1 MGATSDATPV
11 QALERS
17 VVLTALRRR
26 AARFAPRTMSSSPV
40 GIFFVLLAS
49 SGHATGRQRLAW
61 LVAFIIGFG
70 THFVV
75 AILNSRRVIADRPLL
90 PRRLSG
96 ITRTGVGLA
105 WGLAAPILTPDAGD
119 TTGRLL
125 IMLVLAVVGVGGG
138 IIITDGNAA
147 VAQFIVGVMAPVS
160 VLYLVNGGSLGYVV
174 VPGSM
179 AVVGITIGYG
189 AVWNKFVYEATESR
203 LAVASLA
210 ERLEQ
215 QFRVSEQSAVRLRQ
229 LNRAV
234 SDMARR
240 DELTGVLNRR
250 GLFDDFRELAAAHSV
265 WHVALIDIDHFK
277 SFNDQFGHAAG
288 DECLRHLARIV
299 EGTLPQG
306 VVFGRLGG
314 EEFAVVMPFTSMGEA
329 SALLERVR
337 REVESH
343 PPEGLPRLTV
353 SIGVARNVEPGSGDH
368 LLDTAMS
375 SADQALYVAK
385 SSGRNRVEVSDG
397 AAGE

>member
-1 MGATSDATPV
+1 MAAAPDDTPV
-11 QALERS
+11 QTLDRA
-17 VVLTALRRR
+17 VVLEALRRR
-26 AARFAPRTMSSSPV
+26 AARFAPRTMSVSPV

-49 SGHATGRQRLAW
+49 VGHSSGWQRLAW
-61 LVAFIIGFG
+61 IAAFVVGFG

-75 AILNSRRVIADRPLL
+75 AILNSRRVRLDRPLL
-90 PRRLSG
+90 SRRISG
-96 ITRTGVGLA
+96 VTRTGVGLA
-105 WGLAAPILTPDAGD
+105 WGSAAPILSPDATD

-138 IIITDGNAA
+138 IIITDGNSA
-147 VAQFIVGVMAPVS
+147 VSQFIVGVMSPVA
-160 VLYLVNGGSLGYVV
+160 VLYSLDGGEIGHVVIPGSL
-174 VPGSM
+174 

-215 QFRVSEQSAVRLRQ
+215 QFQVSEQSATRLRQ
-229 LNRAV
+229 LNRVV

-250 GLFDDFRELAAAHSV
+250 GLFDEFRELAAARPV
-265 WHVALIDIDHFK
+265 WHVALVDIDHFK

-288 DECLRHLARIV
+288 DDCLRHLARTV
-299 EGTLPQG
+299 EGTVPHG

-314 EEFAVVMPFTSMGEA
+314 EEFAIVMPFDTMEEA
-329 SALLERVR
+329 AELLERVR
-337 REVESH
+337 HEVATH
-343 PPEGLPRLTV
+343 PPENLPSLTV
-353 SIGVARNVEPGSGDH
+353 SIGVSRNVSPGSEDH

-375 SADQALYVAK
+375 YADQALYAAK
-385 SSGRNRVEVSDG
+385 AGGRNRVEISRTATD
-397 AAGE
+397 

>member
-1 MGATSDATPV
+1 MPADAPV
-11 QALERS
+11 QALDRA
-17 VVLTALRRR
+17 VVLSALRRR
-26 AARFAPRTMSSSPV
+26 AARFAPRTMSTSPV

-49 SGHATGRQRLAW
+49 AGHATGRQRIAW
-61 LVAFIIGFG
+61 IAAFIIGFG
-70 THFVV
+70 THFLV
-75 AILNSRRVIADRPLL
+75 AILNARRVIADRPLL
-90 PRRLSG
+90 SRRVSG
-96 ITRTGVGLA
+96 VTRTGVGVA
-105 WGLAAPILTPDAGD
+105 WGIAAPILTPDATD

-147 VAQFIVGVMAPVS
+147 VAQFIVGVMAPVA
-160 VLYLVNGGSLGYVV
+160 VLYLLDGGTLGYVV

-189 AVWNKFVYEATESR
+189 AVWNRFVYEATESR

-229 LNRAV
+229 LNRVV

-250 GLFDDFRELAAAHSV
+250 GLFEEFRELAAANPV
-265 WHVALIDIDHFK
+265 WFVALIDIDHFK

-288 DECLRHLARIV
+288 DDCLRHLSRTV
-299 EGTLPQG
+299 EGSIPGG

-314 EEFAVVMPFTSMGEA
+314 EEFAIVMPFGTMPEA
-329 SALLERVR
+329 TALLERVR
-337 REVESH
+337 SEVASH
-343 PPEGLPRLTV
+343 PPTGLPRLTV
-353 SIGVARNVEPGSGDH
+353 SIGVARNVAPGSDDQ

-375 SADQALYVAK
+375 MADQALYAAK
-385 SSGRNRVEVSDG
+385 SGGRNRVEVHRPAEST
-397 AAGE
+397 